1 MLRAAWEEDGRAPG
15 AGWARRELG
24 SGAVVVREK
33 FDGASPIL
41 EGTVENSVKGTGLG
55 EGGNGAVAVVA
66 EREVV
71 SMSINM

>member
-24 SGAVVVREK
+24 SGAVVVREE
-33 FDGASPIL
+33 FDGVSPIL
-41 EGTVENSVKGTGLG
+41 KGAVEGFVEGTGLG
-55 EGGNGAVAVVA
+55 EEGNGAVAVAA